1 MSRIRLFS
9 FLSAYEV
16 DYADIFID
24 RVGFDGD
31 ADDAEL
37 RVQDDASVASV
48 ADSVIDEQAGDD
60 FTGCVKAVGDVFS
73 GDSPT
78 AELPEAG
85 AGFRSVRPSVSYPA
99 GAGLVAGMR
108 LRGN

>member
-1 MSRIRLFS
+1 MIP
-9 FLSAYEV
+9 FLPSCKV
-16 DYADIFID
+16 DHADKIVD
-24 RVGFDGD
+24 GVGFDGD

-60 FTGCVKAVGDVFS
+60 FTGFVQAVGNVFS
-73 GDSPT
+73 GDSPAT
-78 AELPEAG
+78 VLPEAG
-85 AGFRSVRPSVSYPA
+85 GGFRPVRPSVPGPA

-108 LRGN
+108 LCRN